1 MTFEEIDPRVIDTMR
16 KLRREAEDAEY
27 ESSTPGAARWRERAE
42 IRRPG
47 SNPPAPRSVKPP
59 PPPNPPPERSVKGDA
74 PKYDAPMAQRHRF
87 GRVLDLPPR
96 DHGDLDGAHWL
107 TAVAGLALVLWV
119 VVALV
124 LWWLA

>member
-1 MTFEEIDPRVIDTMR
+1 MTNETIDPRVAEA
-16 KLRREAEDAEY
+16 LRENDEY
-27 ESSTPGAARWRERAE
+27 EASTVGADAWRDR
-42 IRRPG
+42 
-47 SNPPAPRSVKPP
+47 
-59 PPPNPPPERSVKGDA
+59 
-74 PKYDAPMAQRHRF
+74 MAQRHRF

-119 VVALV
+119 MVALV

>member
-1 MTFEEIDPRVIDTMR
+1 MTHDALDPIIRDAV
-16 KLRREAEDAEY
+16 REAWDDEY
-27 ESSTPGAARWRERAE
+27 ESSTPAAGRWRERAE

-87 GRVLDLPPR
+87 GRVLDKPKVR
-96 DHGDLDGAHWL
+96 SDLDDSRWL
-107 TAVAGLALVLWV
+107 VWFALYLAAV

-124 LWWLA
+124 VIWLVAA